1 MGNWAAV
8 ERAIRELQE
17 LAKDHEWIAASIPFL
32 QKLVR
37 ERDEAT
43 FSKEMY
49 HKSMSMRSR
58 LAPTDEESSFSVR
71 EEIDKAEFLRRKIA
85 QGRKSDYGQ

>member
-1 MGNWAAV
+1 
-8 ERAIRELQE
+8 
-17 LAKDHEWIAASIPFL
+17 
-32 QKLVR
+32 
-37 ERDEAT
+37 
-43 FSKEMY
+43 
-49 HKSMSMRSR
+49 MSMRSR